1 MSKEMVL
8 FNEQNGGIKS
18 FCSFPIE
25 SAEDKVKL
33 FNMTT
38 DPDKALGDCIGDVIA
53 VTDVYVE
60 VVDLTPKDDNGKP
73 IGEPQQAPR
82 TILIAEDG
90 TSYACVSTG
99 IYNSLCRLIGIF
111 GMPTWKVPIK
121 LKVKQISKGKNRILS
136 LALVSDAKK

>member
-18 FCSFPIE
+18 YCSFPIE

-38 DPDKALGDCIGDVIA
+38 DPDKSLGDCIGDVIA

-60 VVDLTPKDDNGKP
+60 VVDLTPKDDSGQP

-82 TILIAEDG
+82 TILITEDG

-99 IYNSLCRLIGIF
+99 VYNSLCRLIGIF